1 MMKIFNPVGRDNNLN
16 AVRYFL
22 CTGILL
28 HHFGYLTDIATPDLF
43 KYYGSIGSFFAISG
57 FLMFSAYEKTGTNL
71 KKYFKRRIY
80 KIFTPYLTCVLIF
93 ALLLVSISELS
104 FADYFSN
111 KEFHKYLISNLT
123 FCNFICPQLPG
134 VFTES
139 TNLHNSVNGAL
150 WTMKVQFGCYAL
162 VPAIYALL
170 KKYPKKI
177 GTIIFSL
184 ILFFYSLYIIFT
196 ILEGH
201 YRYNIYFQLC
211 RQTRLCT
218 FFFIGAWLN
227 LNLKTILRYKW
238 IIICF
243 TIAGIVIAREIH
255 EYYLHIFP
263 DACATILLCM
273 IGNWGH
279 FLSAHKCQSYLIYL
293 THYPII
299 QIMIYAGALTIVG
312 PEMTLVLVCV
322 ISVISAVTISK
333 LTALLH
339 KPHTKQVEMGSMQKD
354 FS

>member
-1 MMKIFNPVGRDNNLN
+1 MIFNPLSPENNLN
-16 AVRYFL
+16 AVKYFL
-22 CTGILL
+22 CFGVLFG
-28 HHFGYLTDIATPDLF
+28 HFGYLTGISLPDLF
-43 KYYGSIGSFFAISG
+43 KYYGSIGGFFAISG
-57 FLMFSAYEKTGTNL
+57 FTIFAAYEKQDANA
-71 KKYFKRRIY
+71 KRYFTRRIY
-80 KIFTPYLTCVLIF
+80 KIYLPYFVVVLFCAVTLGI
-93 ALLLVSISELS
+93 ISELPIT
-104 FADYFSN
+104 DYYLDIGFY
-111 KEFHKYLISNLT
+111 KYLLANLS
-123 FCNFICPQLPG
+123 FCNFVCPHLPG
-134 VFTES
+134 VFTET
-139 TNLHNSVNGAL
+139 TNLYNSVDGAL

-162 VPAIYALL
+162 VPIIYAYIRRHPH
-170 KKYPKKI
+170 KR
-177 GTIIFSL
+177 GTILFSL
-184 ILFFYSLYIIFT
+184 IVVSYTLYVVFT
-196 ILEGH
+196 ILEGRYH
-201 YRYNIYFQLC
+201 YNIFYQLFI
-211 RQTRLCT
+211 QTRLCT

-279 FLSAHKCQSYLIYL
+279 FLSTHKCQSYLIYL

-312 PEMTLVLVCV
+312 PEMTLVLVSV

-339 KPHTKQVEMGSMQKD
+339 KPRTKQVEIGSVQKD